1 MKTTDLG
8 LATGSGRASSS
19 KDSVSP
25 SAKGQSTPIEVLA
38 VVEVVVMKVSPGISN
53 SRGQAG
59 LDKERWGRGDSQGN
73 GHGCGQ
79 EAALGLSSLTF
90 EVSPQL
96 TLPVWSCVVCGPGTD
111 KSARLSA
118 VTATKAS
125 WLQEGGDR
133 LGSGSR

>member
-8 LATGSGRASSS
+8 LATDSGRASSS

-59 LDKERWGRGDSQGN
+59 LDKERWG
-73 GHGCGQ
+73 
-79 EAALGLSSLTF
+79 EATAREMAVAVGRKLPLG
-90 EVSPQL
+90 
-96 TLPVWSCVVCGPGTD
+96 
-111 KSARLSA
+111 
-118 VTATKAS
+118 
-125 WLQEGGDR
+125 
-133 LGSGSR
+133 